1 MELGWRL
8 PIERYGKWGNQG
20 ATDLALSGGDMTAE
34 LVYFGSR
41 LVLTAASAT
50 AAAAYLRYAWLAR
63 RTWWLWPSVGG
74 GFLCVTTGL
83 SLYDGIYSFSLRPHT
98 ITVASWLWLLF
109 VDLPMP
115 ILAILLGRVRR
126 QRDHLVAELSRLSV
140 SDQLT
145 GLLNR
150 RGFVERAVLAIAQ
163 SRRSDI
169 ALAVLM
175 LDIDHFKAVNDGY
188 GHAAGDTVLRS
199 LATTMSN
206 DRRSGDLVGRLGGEE
221 FAVLLYATTAEEAFN
236 VAERLRAE
244 VKRRV
249 PHPGGPDHQVT
260 VSGGVA
266 PVPRSHEPETA
277 LVQALAAAD
286 AVLYSAKRAGRD
298 RVMTTTAPFET
309 PA

>member
-1 MELGWRL
+1 MD
-8 PIERYGKWGNQG
+8 P
-20 ATDLALSGGDMTAE
+20 ALSGRGMTTE
-34 LVYFGSR
+34 LVYFGLR
-41 LVLTAASAT
+41 LMLTAASAT
-50 AAAAYLRYAWLAR
+50 AAVAYLRYAWLAR

-83 SLYDGIYSFSLRPHT
+83 SLYDGIDNFSLRPHDP
-98 ITVASWLWLLF
+98 ISVVSWLWLLF

-115 ILAILLGRVRR
+115 ILAILLGTVRR
-126 QRDHLVAELSRLSV
+126 QRDHLVAELSQLSV

-150 RGFVERAVLAIAQ
+150 RGFAERAVLAIAQ
-163 SRRSDI
+163 ARRSGI

-199 LATTMSN
+199 VATTMSN

-221 FAVLLYATTAEEAFN
+221 FAVLLHATTGEEAFS

-249 PHPGGPDHQVT
+249 PHPGGSDHQVT

-266 PVPRSHEPETA
+266 AVPRSHEPETA
-277 LVQALAAAD
+277 LLQALAAAD
-286 AVLYSAKRAGRD
+286 AALYSAKRSGRD

>member
-1 MELGWRL
+1 MT
-8 PIERYGKWGNQG
+8 PSNDNM
-20 ATDLALSGGDMTAE
+20 TPALSGGGMTAE
-34 LVYFGSR
+34 LVYFGLR
-41 LVLTAASAT
+41 LVLAAASAT
-50 AAAAYLRYAWLAR
+50 AAVAYLRYAWLAR

-83 SLYDGIYSFSLRPHT
+83 SLYDGIDNFSLRPHDPISVT
-98 ITVASWLWLLF
+98 SWLWLLF

-115 ILAILLGRVRR
+115 ILAILLGGVRR

-163 SRRSDI
+163 ARRSGI

-199 LATTMSN
+199 LATTMSD
-206 DRRSGDLVGRLGGEE
+206 DRRSGDLVCRLGGEE

-249 PHPGGPDHQVT
+249 LHPGGSDHQVT

-266 PVPRSHEPETA
+266 DVPRSHEPEAA

-286 AVLYSAKRAGRD
+286 AALYSAKLAGRD

>member
-1 MELGWRL
+1 MIIPPPGGPGQVSSPAAVTGYIGQQAVATGVRAAAAAVTCRQLWRYCQNARRMNVMVSGQ
-8 PIERYGKWGNQG
+8 PSCNGPG
-20 ATDLALSGGDMTAE
+20 AIRRGMTAE
-34 LVYFGSR
+34 LVYFGLR
-41 LVLTAASAT
+41 LVLAAASAT
-50 AAAAYLRYAWLAR
+50 AALAYLRYAWLAR

-83 SLYDGIYSFSLRPHT
+83 SLYDGIDNFSLRPHDPISVT
-98 ITVASWLWLLF
+98 SWLWLLF

-115 ILAILLGRVRR
+115 ILAILLGGVRR

-163 SRRSDI
+163 ARRSGI

-175 LDIDHFKAVNDGY
+175 LDIDHFKAVHDGY

-199 LATTMSN
+199 LATTMSD
-206 DRRSGDLVGRLGGEE
+206 DRRSGDLVCRLGGEE

-249 PHPGGPDHQVT
+249 PHPGGSDHQV
-260 VSGGVA
+260 
-266 PVPRSHEPETA
+266 
-277 LVQALAAAD
+277 D
-286 AVLYSAKRAGRD
+286 
-298 RVMTTTAPFET
+298 
-309 PA
+309 

>member
-1 MELGWRL
+1 MVSGAS
-8 PIERYGKWGNQG
+8 QG
-20 ATDLALSGGDMTAE
+20 TADPALSGGGMTAE
-34 LVYFGSR
+34 LFYFGLR

-50 AAAAYLRYAWLAR
+50 AAVAYFRYAWRVR

-74 GFLCVTTGL
+74 SFLCVTTGL
-83 SLYDGIYSFSLRPHT
+83 SLYDGIDNFSLRPHAPL
-98 ITVASWLWLLF
+98 TVASWLWLLF

-115 ILAILLGRVRR
+115 ILAILLGIVRR

-163 SRRSDI
+163 ARRSGI
-169 ALAVLM
+169 ALTILM

-199 LATTMSN
+199 LATTIAK
-206 DRRSGDLVGRLGGEE
+206 DRRSGDLMVRLGGEE
-221 FAVLLYATTAEEAFN
+221 FAVLLHATTAEEALN

-249 PHPGGPDHQVT
+249 PHPGGSDHQVT
-260 VSGGVA
+260 ISGGIAAVS
-266 PVPRSHEPETA
+266 RSDDPEPA
-277 LVQALAAAD
+277 LLQALAAAD
-286 AVLYSAKRAGRD
+286 SALYSAKRAGRD
-298 RVMTTTAPFET
+298 RVVTTTAPFGT